1 VDPRASYEVLY
12 STSYFGQSL
21 RGCVEAGRLVLGR
34 VLENYEVGS
43 MLDVGCGIGTWLR
56 AAGELGIKDL
66 VGLDGQYI
74 DLNNV
79 LFDPNAFVA
88 TDLSTPF
95 CIERRFDLTVCNEV
109 AEHFPHE
116 RGPGFVRDIVTTSDV
131 IVFSAAVPFQG
142 GDNHFNEQWPEYW
155 AILFRKN
162 GFICFD
168 PFRSS
173 IWNDAGV
180 ESWYAQNALLYIK
193 EGHELGA
200 KLDRYRADRHVLSRV
215 HPKIFLTNVTRSRP
229 LASATLEAEIQDWH
243 TVVEAYISGATEPPP
258 LTVMNAHANER
269 SAAEFPLSRM
279 RYSDAS
285 EIEREREQLQAKLES
300 KFKVLETI
308 SIQQLERLRQQ
319 CVGLQ
324 QQCVGLQQQCVG
336 LQHALAD
343 KFVELESLQR
353 EFNRVLTSA
362 SWQITYPLRAVLQ
375 KAPGPGRFLR
385 RALKLVWWTVTLQ
398 LKAKLAK
405 RNRPLQAP
413 LLEEEVDNLESL
425 GAFNLGWYG
434 ADRLSVNDRY
444 RSVQIP
450 SERHHQLC
458 KERYDAQSRAIVDK
472 YYRGVVPGGE
482 APYFIRFGPIQTVR
496 AVIDSRLPRASMI
509 RNTAR
514 PTYSVVTSYFKHL
527 EFFRLCAIS
536 VAALIDNDFRQTG
549 ENRIEWVIVNDDPSI
564 DEPGLRNLLPAS
576 ISGAVRIISDCQDGK
591 NKGVVAPLNEAIR
604 VAANQWLLFL
614 DCDDRIAQDATIV
627 LDHYIQKFEYCR
639 YISSG
644 IVDIDENDRHI
655 RWRRHENRAAD
666 MIEVGMV
673 AGHLKAIRRDL
684 FDEIGV
690 FNTDYPGCQD
700 FDLALR
706 ASLIERVLL
715 IPEYLYFYRW
725 HSQSQSVDR
734 IEQLFRVFNAI
745 RKIQLGKFVDRK
757 WPRTAP
763 ALSPKSPKQLQRGIC
778 LIRTQGR
785 RLNLLAEAIQ
795 SIADQALPIVPCIIV
810 HGDEK
815 RYELIASW
823 AAGLKQKTIL
833 LNASEPAHRRGYPLN
848 VGLDYLRK
856 HADEFDFVC
865 ILDDDDIFYP
875 TFSERLA
882 NALAFSGC
890 DVAYGLASQRTPW
903 QPPERCHLPM
913 PTACLAVAN
922 FIPINSYIVRT
933 DLIVSNDIRFRQDID
948 YLEDWDFLLSLLEA
962 GASFKFVPETVSEFR
977 VIGDGNVEQ
986 RYDPKHFEECQKTLV
1001 AHGEFVASK
1010 LGIGSFYRGL
1020 LEFDFDQR
1028 PPLAPWEIGMLI
1040 GANQT
1045 YGKFSSSASALD

>member
-1 VDPRASYEVLY
+1 MDERTAKPGLIGPGASYEVPY
-12 STSYFGQSL
+12 STSYFNQSL
-21 RGCVEAGRLVLGR
+21 AGCVEAGRLILGQ
-34 VLENYEVGS
+34 VLEHHEVGS

-56 AAGELGIKDL
+56 AASEVGIKDL
-66 VGLDGQYI
+66 VGLDGDYI
-74 DLNNV
+74 DLNDA
-79 LFDPNAFVA
+79 LFDPAVFMA
-88 TDLSTPF
+88 TDLNKPF
-95 CIERRFDLTVCNEV
+95 HLPRRFDLTVCNEV

-116 RGPGFVRDIVTTSDV
+116 RGPGFVRDIVATSDV

-162 GFICFD
+162 GYICFD

-180 ESWYAQNALLYIK
+180 ESWYAQNGLLYIK
-193 EGHELGA
+193 EGHELAA

-215 HPKIFLTNVTRSRP
+215 HPTIFLTNVTRNRP
-229 LASATLEAEIQDWH
+229 LASATLEAEIKDWH

-258 LTVMNAHANER
+258 LTVMSAHASER

-285 EIEREREQLQAKLES
+285 EIEREREQLQSKLES
-300 KFKVLETI
+300 KLKVLEAI
-308 SIQQLERLRQQ
+308 SIGQIERLRQQ
-319 CVGLQ
+319 CADLQ
-324 QQCVGLQQQCVG
+324 R
-336 LQHALAD
+336 ALGD
-343 KFVELESLQR
+343 KFAESDFLQR
-353 EFNRVLTSA
+353 QLNGVLRST
-362 SWQITYPLRAVLQ
+362 SWQITSPVRAVLQ
-375 KAPGPGRFLR
+375 KAPGSGRFLR
-385 RALKLVWWTVTLQ
+385 RALKLAWWTVTLQ
-398 LKAKLAK
+398 LKAKLADRK
-405 RNRPLQAP
+405 ERLQA
-413 LLEEEVDNLESL
+413 LSRDVEIDSLESL

-434 ADRLSVNDRY
+434 ADQLSIDDRY
-444 RSVQIP
+444 RPVHVP
-450 SERHHQLC
+450 SERHYQLC
-458 KERYDAQSRAIVDK
+458 QERYDAQSRAIVDK

-482 APYFIRFGPIQTVR
+482 APYFVRFGPTQTVR
-496 AVIDSRLPRASMI
+496 AVIDSRLPGASLV

-514 PTYSVVTSYFKHL
+514 PTYSVVTSYFKHV

-549 ENRIEWVIVNDDPSI
+549 ENRIEWVVVNDDPSM
-564 DEPGLRNLLPAS
+564 DEPRLRSLLPAS
-576 ISGAVRIISDCQDGK
+576 ISDAVRIISDCQDGK

-604 VAANQWLLFL
+604 VATNQWLLFL

-655 RWRRHENRAAD
+655 RWRRHDNRAAD

-706 ASLIERVLL
+706 TSLIERILL

-725 HSQSQSVDR
+725 HTQSQSVDR

-745 RKIQLGKFVDRK
+745 RKIQLSKFVDRT
-757 WPRTAP
+757 WPRMAP
-763 ALSPKSPKQLQRGIC
+763 APSPKSPKQPQRGLC

-795 SIADQALPIVPCIIV
+795 SIADQALPIVPCVIV
-810 HGDEK
+810 HGDE
-815 RYELIASW
+815 RSYQLVARW
-823 AAGLKQKTIL
+823 AAGLKQETIL
-833 LNASEPAHRRGYPLN
+833 LNAPEPARRRGYPLN

-856 HADEFDFVC
+856 HADEFDFMC

-875 TFSERLA
+875 TFSERLT

-903 QPPERCHLPM
+903 QPPQRCHLPM
-913 PTACLAVAN
+913 PTPCLAVAN

-933 DLIVSNDIRFRQDID
+933 DLIVANELRFRQDID

-962 GASFKFVPETVSEFR
+962 GARFKFVPETVSEFR

-986 RYDPKHFEECQKTLV
+986 RNDPKHFEECQKKLV

-1040 GANQT
+1040 GANQA
-1045 YGKFSSSASALD
+1045 YEKFASGASALD